1 MTIDEGFSQEQQDW
15 YFNNEQCPFCAC
27 PEICTFPWQ
36 QVDAFAESREALCHF
51 CGGEWVEV
59 TYPDVGHRFLEIQK
73 KNAFELQVTVTVT
86 HRMRVR
92 IRAKNETEALAKAQV
107 MDFEKIVEDYTD
119 DVQVKS
125 VHEESVKPLE
135 EQDRGE

>member
-1 MTIDEGFSQEQQDW
+1 MENDFTPEQQDW

-73 KNAFELQVTVTVT
+73 KNAFELQIRVTVT
-86 HRMRVR
+86 HLMRVR
-92 IRAKNETEALAKAQV
+92 VRAMNEAEAVAKAQL
-107 MDFEKIVEDYTD
+107 MDFEKLVADNCD
-119 DVQVKS
+119 DVQVTS
-125 VHEESVKPLE
+125 VDEQNVKPIE
-135 EQDRGE
+135 EQNLGE